1 MSFAEVELPRTLTLI
16 GAISMLIYYVYAYI
30 RENGTP
36 YYIGKGKNK
45 RAFSKHQSGV
55 SVPKNKSRIIIL
67 ESALTE
73 IGALALERRL
83 IKWWGRKDLG
93 TGILV
98 NKTDG
103 GDGIFGLSDHSRK
116 KMSEAK
122 LGKPGTH
129 NIPHSSE
136 TKKLISEKLKGKPSK
151 NKGKVLSYQR
161 RKQISESLLGK
172 TLSDETKLKIS
183 SSLIG
188 RKLEDKTKK
197 KLSESAKNLPI
208 TECPYCHQ
216 HGKGN
221 SMKRWHFENCKFKT

>member
-1 MSFAEVELPRTLTLI
+1 
-16 GAISMLIYYVYAYI
+16 
-30 RENGTP
+30 
-36 YYIGKGKNK
+36 
-45 RAFSKHQSGV
+45 
-55 SVPKNKSRIIIL
+55 
-67 ESALTE
+67 
-73 IGALALERRL
+73 
-83 IKWWGRKDLG
+83 
-93 TGILV
+93 
-98 NKTDG
+98 
-103 GDGIFGLSDHSRK
+103 
-116 KMSEAK
+116 MSEAK

-197 KLSESAKNLPI
+197 KRSCQNLQKI
-208 TECPYCHQ
+208 FQLQNAHTVINME
-216 HGKGN
+216 KAII
-221 SMKRWHFENCKFKT
+221 